1 MVRGLED
8 TLVDLILG
16 ISGTLVLSVLDF
28 TGNKK

>member
-16 ISGTLVLSVLDF
+16 VSGAVVLSVLYR
-28 TGNKK
+28 KK

>member
-16 ISGTLVLSVLDF
+16 VSGALVLSLLYR
-28 TGNKK
+28 KK